1 MRGYP
6 QHGSGE
12 YDIACRAGELHEQ
25 RREVS
30 AAIRR

>member
-1 MRGYP
+1 MHSYP

-12 YDIACRAGELHEQ
+12 YAIACRAGEMHEQ